1 MRYSLSFNDPY
12 GRTRLSGRKAL
23 LFCAYNGFSIPHDT
37 VGAILYGELLQG
49 LAGVSFSDEV
59 SDVMTVSMV
68 SYVEDAD
75 WLLAAIRSMGYGDI
89 ADEFES
95 IDGQVTAFVA
105 DMKARGDWNEES
117 LREKILS
124 LIPEKFVQPMLR

>member
-1 MRYSLSFNDPY
+1 
-12 GRTRLSGRKAL
+12 
-23 LFCAYNGFSIPHDT
+23 
-37 VGAILYGELLQG
+37 
-49 LAGVSFSDEV
+49 
-59 SDVMTVSMV
+59 MV